1 MREMGEV
8 CQVRG
13 TKYSTLFETLKKEIL
28 SGKYRSN
35 TPFPSVRGL
44 INRFGLS
51 DRTVRHALDEL
62 FAQGLISRKQ
72 GRGTFVT
79 GQGKSR
85 KIGLVLSGVVNQA
98 FFSPIVAAIVSE
110 AEKQGYE
117 LVFGK
122 QDASSMHELVQKTK
136 AFASRLAAERVSG
149 VIYHPIGGVKD
160 TRVNRAILEPFKI
173 ASIPVVLLG
182 CDIDL
187 PPKRSEYDV
196 VGINNC
202 DAGYRIARHMI
213 ESGARRICF
222 LMRPY
227 AGTSVRDRMAG
238 VQTAVRD
245 SKNRCRCMVVES
257 VQPSAMALRRVWR
270 KERPDAL
277 VCGND
282 GMVPLVRQVIE
293 QMRLRVPDDVMLAA
307 FDDLQLA
314 SMQTPALTTVHQPCA
329 EIGTAVFKRMISR
342 LKNRDEAV
350 REISM
355 RVDLAVRESTRR
367 KN

>member
-1 MREMGEV
+1 MMTIVVGELE
-8 CQVRG
+8 
-13 TKYSTLFETLKKEIL
+13 K
-28 SGKYRSN
+28 
-35 TPFPSVRGL
+35 
-44 INRFGLS
+44 
-51 DRTVRHALDEL
+51 
-62 FAQGLISRKQ
+62 QGLVSRKQ

-79 GQGKSR
+79 NLGTSR

-98 FFSPIVAAIVSE
+98 FFSPIVTAIASE

-117 LVFGK
+117 LVFGN
-122 QDASSMHELVQKTK
+122 QDASSLHELVLKTK

-160 TRVNRAILEPFKI
+160 ARVNRVILEPFKI

-182 CDIDL
+182 YDIDL

-222 LMRPY
+222 MMRPH
-227 AGTSVRDRMAG
+227 AGASVRDRMSG
-238 VQTAVRD
+238 VEAAVRE
-245 SKNRCRCMVVES
+245 SKNRCWCTVVES
-257 VQPSAMALRRVWR
+257 TKPSAASLKRIWR

-277 VCGND
+277 ICGND
-282 GMVPLVRQVIE
+282 GMVPLVRQVIA
-293 QMRLRVPDDVMLAA
+293 QMKLRVPDDVMLAA
-307 FDDLQLA
+307 FDDLQLV

-329 EIGTAVFKRMISR
+329 EIGTAVFERMIAR
-342 LKNRDEAV
+342 LNNSGETV
-350 REISM
+350 REVYM

-367 KN
+367 KKEENR